1 MTRKCPIENFNAQR
15 AVYSGRDRLGT
26 FQQDGDMFVAR
37 DRRDRVIGKFD
48 AAHEAIEAVLQA
60 GAP

>member
-1 MTRKCPIENFNAQR
+1 MTRQCSDKNFDVRR

-37 DRRDRVIGKFD
+37 DRRDRVIGTFD
-48 AAHEAIEAVLQA
+48 KAHEAIDAVLQA